1 MEPVPDDN
9 DLMKCIANGIMPNL
23 SSSHLSPSSHSLQ
36 IGKVDTE
43 LIAYKNKVIRGECHF
58 AFGNTL
64 EHLDNY
70 IQQYHN
76 AAVTHLQQQ
85 TQHNI
90 PPVSTAKDKET
101 PDNDFV
107 PLTTMI
113 KFYPRLI
120 VDKIG
125 YEPTL
130 YDQIMTRH
138 PPSWSEFFLSA
149 QPEIEHACRMIN
161 DSSTGR
167 ALFPLIPRV
176 LAAFWLTPLFLLK
189 AVIIGQD
196 PYPGMTKSGM
206 PKAIGA
212 CFASDR
218 GNDVPDSLK
227 TVYEELKRSV
237 EDWKDPGHPDIR
249 CWGRQGV
256 LLLNSALTVE
266 AGKAE
271 AHLGFWKPFTS
282 KLMDFINE
290 KCMNVVFL
298 LWGKKAQK
306 VADSIYTSKHV
317 KLTAYHPSP
326 MNAGKVGYEF
336 VGCDHFNQTNVFLVS
351 KGIAPIDWRV
361 F

>member
-1 MEPVPDDN
+1 METVHNADDN
-9 DLMKCIANGIMPNL
+9 LAKCIENGAMPDL
-23 SSSHLSPSSHSLQ
+23 SSISSPLE
-36 IGKVDTE
+36 IGKVDTQ
-43 LIAYKNKVIRGECHF
+43 LIAYKNKVMKGECGF
-58 AFGNTL
+58 LFGNTL

-76 AAVTHLQQQ
+76 AVVIHIQQ
-85 TQHNI
+85 NNRS
-90 PPVSTAKDKET
+90 PVLLEKDN
-101 PDNDFV
+101 NDFV

-113 KFYPRLI
+113 KFYPRLVI
-120 VDKIG
+120 DKIG

-130 YDQIMTRH
+130 YEQIMTRH
-138 PPSWSEFFLSA
+138 PPSWSEFFLGA

-161 DSSTGR
+161 NSSTGR

-176 LAAFWLTPLFLLK
+176 LAAFWLTPLFLMK

-196 PYPGMTKSGM
+196 PYPGMTRSGM

-218 GNDVPDSLK
+218 GNDMPDSLK

-237 EDWKDPGHPDIR
+237 DDWKDPGHPDVR

-290 KCMNVVFL
+290 KCINVVFL

-336 VGCDHFNQTNVFLVS
+336 IGCDHFNQANVILVS
-351 KGIAPIDWRV
+351 KGIKPIDWRV
-361 F
+361 V